1 METTIDDL
9 SSIYPDTWQNIPPPL
24 KDAIR
29 LLIKHV
35 ISLHSR
41 VTFTYGELSQT
52 HAKVKDLQF
61 RTREDHSLLETMNG
75 QHREEVVKLEEA
87 NAACAKLTK
96 EMVDLIESN
105 ERRKHS
111 ELAELKV
118 QLNDTESLAK
128 EVQRSLWHGIRKFEA
143 DLTAK
148 FAHFRSE
155 AKGEIRSDLQRDLR
169 PMRDALS
176 EYQYQTS
183 KTVEQLSCSF
193 QQWTKQNEALEQD
206 RKRTAERELQDVMR
220 EIAVANQQF
229 DTQIATVRRE
239 MTTLKEEIQ
248 NKARKESLFIN
259 GKADLISAVEKVKK
273 DLETAING
281 LKQDFKAFQ
290 QIPKVENQSLT
301 PLWTEIRS
309 LRTSFQDEIQSKT
322 AFLTNAIET
331 SCSTLEEQV
340 MVQVDRRIESQLRDI
355 RVKLAVRT
363 R

>member
-1 METTIDDL
+1 METTLDDL
-9 SSIYPDTWQNIPPPL
+9 SSISPDSWQNIPPPL
-24 KDAIR
+24 KDAVR
-29 LLIKHV
+29 FLIKHV
-35 ISLHSR
+35 VSLHSR
-41 VTFTYGELSQT
+41 VTFTYAELAQT

-61 RTREDHSLLETMNG
+61 RTREDRSLLETMNG

-105 ERRKHS
+105 ERRKGS
-111 ELAELKV
+111 ELADLKA
-118 QLNDTESLAK
+118 QLKDTESLTK
-128 EVQRSLWHGIRKFEA
+128 EVQRSLWHGIKKFEA

-176 EYQYQTS
+176 DYQHQTS
-183 KTVEQLSCSF
+183 KAMEQLSSSF

-206 RKRTAERELQDVMR
+206 RKRTAERELQDVIR
-220 EIAVANQQF
+220 EIEVVNERF
-229 DTQIATVRRE
+229 ESQIATVRRE
-239 MTTLKEEIQ
+239 MVTIKEEIH
-248 NKARKESLFIN
+248 NKARKENLFMN
-259 GKADLISAVEKVKK
+259 GKADLSSAVDKVKR
-273 DLETAING
+273 DLETTINA
-281 LKQDFKAFQ
+281 LKQDFTAFQ
-290 QIPKVENQSLT
+290 QAPKAEPQSLT

-309 LRTSFQDEIQSKT
+309 LRTIFEDEIQSKT
-322 AFLTNAIET
+322 AFLTNTLEMT
-331 SCSTLEEQV
+331 CSTLEERV
-340 MVQVDRRIESQLRDI
+340 MVQVDRRIDSQLRDI